1 MRIYLFR
8 LDNLVLKLSTQT
20 HTHRSY
26 FKKIFCNSLM
36 CVIKQNTPQ
45 YNNMYVLSSRSLFTT
60 NYVIMYQF
68 FHITPMCFGYHQF
81 CNISSHVCQPAGA
94 GVIQTVSNVTSG
106 RDCPLLCRNHRRCMF
121 STFTHFRGE
130 PKCYLLSSC
139 DVKVR

>member
-1 MRIYLFR
+1 
-8 LDNLVLKLSTQT
+8 
-20 HTHRSY
+20 
-26 FKKIFCNSLM
+26 M